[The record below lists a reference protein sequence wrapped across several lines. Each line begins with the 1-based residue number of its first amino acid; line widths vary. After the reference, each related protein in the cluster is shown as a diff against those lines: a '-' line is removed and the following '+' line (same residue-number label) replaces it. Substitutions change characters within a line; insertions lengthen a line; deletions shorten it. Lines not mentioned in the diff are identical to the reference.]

1 MHGVAMQTLDKF
13 RVHKTGN
20 KSSVHKTGNKFGV
33 HKTGLGKKKNQCS
46 QADMMMLKTVLH
58 ALSSQ
63 KVKFER
69 SYSN

>member
-33 HKTGLGKKKNQCS
+33 HKTGLGEKKSMFTGRYDDAKNCF
-46 QADMMMLKTVLH
+46 A
-58 ALSSQ
+58 
-63 KVKFER
+63 R
-69 SYSN
+69 SKLTKGEV